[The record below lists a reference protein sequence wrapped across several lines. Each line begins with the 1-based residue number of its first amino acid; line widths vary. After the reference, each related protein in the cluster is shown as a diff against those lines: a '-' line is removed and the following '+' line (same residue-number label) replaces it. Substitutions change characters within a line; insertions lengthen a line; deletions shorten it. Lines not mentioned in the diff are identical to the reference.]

1 MYMIRK
7 RILLVID
14 EIAMCQLLRDIL
26 QDEFHCIVSILY
38 DTNNYYSA
46 LFEFCPDLIIATSY
60 VHLPLVTQ
68 ISQNE
73 LFSSIPIISI
83 SKSLSYK
90 QAIEAGAVD
99 FIPGPID
106 VNVLCE
112 KVNYQLV
119 HSPK

>member
-1 MYMIRK
+1 MIRK
-7 RILLVID
+7 RILLLFDSV
-14 EIAMCQLLRDIL
+14 ALCQLLRDIL

-38 DTNNYYSA
+38 DTNNYYSV

-73 LFSSIPIISI
+73 LFRSIPIIST

-99 FIPGPID
+99 FFPNPID
-106 VNVLCE
+106 INELLE
-112 KVNYQLV
+112 KINYHLV
-119 HSPK
+119 HSPN